1 MALNLSRLVNKALC
15 SDEAK
20 WDAVVI
26 THGTD
31 TLEETAFFIDAT
43 LQCDK
48 PVVVVG
54 AMRPSTAI
62 GADGG
67 NNLLSAVTTAVTPSS
82 RSRGTLI
89 VLNDRICQV
98 RSSLSLSL
106 CISPPKLTL
115 LLATQAFYCQK
126 TQSNT
131 VDTFKSPEQGFIGT
145 LLSTKPL
152 YYSTAAQPTFK
163 RVYDLS
169 NVTSLPPVEVLIGY
183 QGADLSLMDTAVENG
198 AKGIIIA
205 GVGSGSVSETGKA
218 HVAKAVEKGVP
229 VVRSTKINVGASRA
243 ALPSLESTFSNRRTD
258 PFLSLT
264 LASSSRHRLQRPR
277 TRLRQHDRR
286 RLAQPGQGAP
296 PAPDPARARQV
307 GRRGQAGVRGRTR
320 ELLDARP
327 EEVLLD
333 VQRGVDG
340 LVELVRAATSRMKR
354 AQRARSS
361 SSFALLLSFRSSVER
376 AAPTED
382 EKRWISM
389 QHDLLDDPARQ
400 RVLLL
405 ELDDEVPPDAVHR
418 ARILRASQ
426 R

>member
-1 MALNLSRLVNKALC
+1 MLPKSLAAAVAAASLFGSSFAAPLVAPAKSAVQLVERASGSDFNVTYSSKYTEHLPRTLIIATGGTIAGSSDSNTDTTTYTAGTVGIEQLIVAVPELLNVSNVDGIQFSNIASESISDGMALNLSRLVNRALC
-15 SDEAK
+15 SNKSE

-48 PVVVVG
+48 PVVVSG

-82 RSRGTLI
+82 RNRGTLI
-89 VLNDRICQV
+89 VLNDRICQ
-98 RSSLSLSL
+98 
-106 CISPPKLTL
+106 
-115 LLATQAFYCQK
+115 AWYCQK
-126 TQSNT
+126 TQANT
-131 VDTFKSPEQGFIGT
+131 VDTFASPEQGYVGT

-183 QGADLSLMDTAVENG
+183 QGADLSLMDTAVNAG

-229 VVRSTKINVGASRA
+229 VVRSTKINVGFSVPAPAYANTIA
-243 ALPSLESTFSNRRTD
+243 AGSLN
-258 PFLSLT
+258 PVK
-264 LASSSRHRLQRPR
+264 A
-277 TRLRQHDRR
+277 R
-286 RLAQPGQGAP
+286 RLLQI
-296 PAPDPARARQV
+296 
-307 GRRGQAGVRGRTR
+307 
-320 ELLDARP
+320 LL
-327 EEVLLD
+327 
-333 VQRGVDG
+333 
-340 LVELVRAATSRMKR
+340 
-354 AQRARSS
+354 
-361 SSFALLLSFRSSVER
+361 ALGKS
-376 AAPTED
+376 
-382 EKRWISM
+382 
-389 QHDLLDDPARQ
+389 
-400 RVLLL
+400 
-405 ELDDEVPPDAVHR
+405 DDEVKQAFEGELQGFLTLD
-418 ARILRASQ
+418 LKKYY
-426 R
+426 